1 MHSRLIHSLAF
12 FCTALAAFLVI
23 TPNGSLSFR
32 RDAYERSHAVLA
44 LLSEI
49 GRVETRHLTRRGST

>member
-1 MHSRLIHSLAF
+1 VHSRLIHSLALN
-12 FCTALAAFLVI
+12 CKCSRCSYYDQH
-23 TPNGSLSFR
+23 GSLSFR

-49 GRVETRHLTRRGST
+49 GRVETGNLT

>member
-1 MHSRLIHSLAF
+1 MHSRSIHSLAF

-44 LLSEI
+44 LRSEI
-49 GRVETRHLTRRGST
+49 GRVETGNLT